1 MFADPAMWVQS
12 ATRLLGLKVLKFK
25 GSENPADIRTK
36 PHTAEMHE
44 QLCRQVGLWRL
55 GGDLGA
61 VREVEVNAVIE
72 KMGRMN
78 HEAQPRGKTLSSL
91 TLSAAIS
98 AVCLAIQA
106 QQVEAA
112 GELNPVPEVSV
123 EKDYSYMVMITL
135 LFISWLGMFLL
146 GCAVGYGHG
155 KTVGYDHGRSSRR
168 EDVAPLLKLA
178 KEALDRDE
186 AERAGAR
193 RRRDKCGQDFAFYLD
208 DIRVPVD
215 VPNDTPPIEEREE
228 GAIHLDRW
236 CPSLGIVHESYYC
249 LRRHAIC
256 KDCAFKMLGG
266 L

>member
-72 KMGRMN
+72 KMGHTN
-78 HEAQPRGKTLSSL
+78 HEAQPGGKTPSSP

-98 AVCLAIQA
+98 ALCLAIQA
-106 QQVEAA
+106 HQVEAA
-112 GELNPVPEVSV
+112 GELNP

-135 LFISWLGMFLL
+135 LFISWLVMFLM
-146 GCAVGYGHG
+146 GCAVSYGHG
-155 KTVGYDHGRSSRR
+155 KTEGYSQGRSSRR
-168 EDVAPLLKLA
+168 EDVAPLLELA
-178 KEALDRDE
+178 KEALHRNE

-193 RRRDKCGQDFAFYLD
+193 RRRDKRGQDFAFYLD

>member
-1 MFADPAMWVQS
+1 MFADLALWVQS
-12 ATRLLGLKVLKFK
+12 ATRQLGLEVLKCK
-25 GSENPADIRTK
+25 GTDNHANIGTK
-36 PHTAEMHE
+36 PHKAEMHA
-44 QLCRQVGLWRL
+44 QLCRQVGLRRL

-78 HEAQPRGKTLSSL
+78 HEAQPRGKTPSSL

-155 KTVGYDHGRSSRR
+155 NMWATTM
-168 EDVAPLLKLA
+168 A
-178 KEALDRDE
+178 EA
-186 AERAGAR
+186 AGAR
-193 RRRDKCGQDFAFYLD
+193 TWPRCWSLPRRRWTAMRLRELEPD
-208 DIRVPVD
+208 DD
-215 VPNDTPPIEEREE
+215 VIS
-228 GAIHLDRW
+228 ADRTLSTTW
-236 CPSLGIVHESYYC
+236 MISV
-249 LRRHAIC
+249 RH
-256 KDCAFKMLGG
+256 
-266 L
+266 

>member
-78 HEAQPRGKTLSSL
+78 HEAQPRGKTPSSL

-168 EDVAPLLKLA
+168 EDVAPLLAFA
-178 KEALDRDE
+178 KEALDRDQ
-186 AERAGAR
+186 AERAGANQR
-193 RRRDKCGQDFAFYLD
+193 RAKRGQDFAYYLD
-208 DIRVPVD
+208 DINAPVEGPTD
-215 VPNDTPPIEEREE
+215 PPPVYVHHR
-228 GAIHLDRW
+228 GHIHLERT
-236 CPSLGIVHESYYC
+236 CPSLSSVRDFQYHM
-249 LRRHAIC
+249 RRRAIC
-256 KDCAFKMLGG
+256 KDCAFKMLR
-266 L
+266 